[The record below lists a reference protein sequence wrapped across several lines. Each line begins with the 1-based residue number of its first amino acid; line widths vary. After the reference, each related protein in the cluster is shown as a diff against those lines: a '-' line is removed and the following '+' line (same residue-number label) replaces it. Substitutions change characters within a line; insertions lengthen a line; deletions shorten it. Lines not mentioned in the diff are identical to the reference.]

1 MIEADDRREEM
12 LQREALA
19 WVTRIGLGN
28 ATKDDLATLRRWR
41 DTSPA
46 QAAALARAGRRWRE
60 LGSPVEAL
68 ARVGTATAPA
78 RAHHRSRR
86 AVLGGAVTAGAAA
99 SAAVLML
106 RPPFGLW
113 PSLAELEADYRTG
126 TGERRRLALSDAV
139 SIEMNT
145 QTSVTVHPAADGA
158 GVELISGEA
167 AVTVNPSAI
176 PSAVGPFVVSAA
188 GGRMRTTQ
196 ATFNVRRTGAA
207 VCVTCIDGEV
217 AVEQGGR
224 TLRIGPARQV
234 SYGEERLG
242 EIATADP
249 AAVVAWR
256 EGMLVFHDTPL
267 AEVIDEVNRY
277 RPGRIVLLDAAL
289 GRRLVTARF
298 EIARLDT
305 VMGQIRH
312 VFGASIR
319 TLPGGLVLVG

>member
-28 ATKDDLATLRRWR
+28 ATKDELATLRRWR

-46 QAAALARAGRRWRE
+46 HAAALARAGRLWRE

-78 RAHHRSRR
+78 RARRPSRR
-86 AVLGGAVTAGAAA
+86 AVLGGAVTVGAAA

-167 AVTVNPSAI
+167 AVTVI

-188 GGRMRTTQ
+188 GGRMRATQ

-217 AVEQGGR
+217 AVEQGDQ
-224 TLRIGPARQV
+224 TLRVGPARQV
-234 SYGEERLG
+234 SYGGERLG

-298 EIARLDT
+298 ELARLDT